1 MKSPFPGMDPYIEAC
16 GLWEDYHD
24 DLIADIK
31 RTLAATLPPRY
42 VARTRKR
49 SYVVLVES
57 EGKTEHA
64 FVPDVSVTAPPPR
77 KSGAAKENAISAAAT
92 ATEIES
98 VEMQAFIETEFVET
112 FIDIYELK
120 PERRLVTSIEVLSPA
135 NKKRRSLGWKKYL
148 RKRQALLLGKANLVE
163 IDLLRGGHK
172 MPMLTAW
179 PKSPYSLLVAREE
192 KAPRC
197 RVWPA
202 FFDRPLPTIPVPLS
216 RPDPDIPL
224 ALQPLVDAI
233 YERGRYQEEI
243 DYTLPLTPPLNPE
256 EAAWLKRQLRTGS
269 TAAQP
274 KPARTRRDR
283 RQ

>member
-1 MKSPFPGMDPYIEAC
+1 MHSPFPGMDPYIEAC

-49 SYVVLVES
+49 SYVVFVES
-57 EGKTEHA
+57 DEKTEHA

-77 KSGAAKENAISAAAT
+77 KSGAAKESAMSAAAT
-92 ATEIES
+92 AAETES

-135 NKKRRSLGWKKYL
+135 NKKRRSTGWKKYL

-172 MPMLTAW
+172 MPMLTDW
-179 PKSPYSLLVAREE
+179 PKSPYTILVAREE

-202 FFDRPLPTIPVPLS
+202 FFNRPLPTIPVPLS

-233 YERGRYQEEI
+233 YERGRYGEEI
-243 DYTLPLTPPLNPE
+243 DYTLPPTPPLSLE
-256 EAAWLKRQLRTGS
+256 EVAWLKRQLRAAS
-269 TAAQP
+269 AAAQP
-274 KPARTRRDR
+274 KPARPRRGR
-283 RQ
+283 RR